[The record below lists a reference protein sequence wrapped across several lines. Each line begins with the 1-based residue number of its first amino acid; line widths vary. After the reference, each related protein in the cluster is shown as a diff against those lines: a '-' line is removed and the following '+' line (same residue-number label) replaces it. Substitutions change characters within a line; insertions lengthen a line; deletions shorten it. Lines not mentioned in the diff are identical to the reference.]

1 MSRFKVKITVLKRV
15 DPSYIFNGDI
25 PIRPDTGKK
34 FGICRA
40 FEDGQEFVVE
50 KDGKMPQGFC
60 TQAWIDIYK
69 ELNVLMFGGS
79 FYPYREEG
87 KDVVCCSD
95 GYRPVSFQLERLND

>member
-1 MSRFKVKITVLKRV
+1 MSRCKVKITVLKRV
-15 DPSYIFNGDI
+15 DPAYIFNGDV

-34 FGICRA
+34 HTICEV
-40 FEDGQEFVVE
+40 FKDGQEFMVE
-50 KDGKMPQGFC
+50 KDGGMPQGFC

-95 GYRPVSFQLERLND
+95 GYRPVSFQLERVDG